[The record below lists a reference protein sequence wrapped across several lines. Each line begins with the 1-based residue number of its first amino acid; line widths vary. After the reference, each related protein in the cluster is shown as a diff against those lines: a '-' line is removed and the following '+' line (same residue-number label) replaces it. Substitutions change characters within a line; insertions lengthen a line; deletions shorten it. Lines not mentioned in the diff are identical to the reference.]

1 MKTQLYK
8 FINNNYNKELYQEII
23 INNHKQPIKPFVDR
37 YLNFLWLN
45 KGSKM
50 DTKDDLIL
58 LLNKKPRSF
67 LSRLQSMVRT
77 FEYSYILSGQDII
90 SKKQHPKDRIIDS
103 KIQYTLNGI
112 HANDNSSYNS
122 NIKSNNI
129 LRSDRHNNIQSID
142 SYSLVPLSKTSKIK
156 STLNKNILLQ
166 SKSGLITAKSENNI
180 LGLVSKGINSYIQ
193 LLKKSNLTIP
203 FNLLNPLLK
212 QSLPSI
218 KNKNIATL
226 RLDLKKLLESDMQ
239 NKNLERQSQSK
250 PSIFKVDNSIDL
262 GYPFSS
268 FMKNIFIPSLLKE
281 KSLHLPWH
289 NLRAGGSAINKNK
302 KDGSLYRGP
311 SPSDEWNNILL
322 NNKLESSYFDGKTW
336 QSKKIYP
343 STYNYF
349 NSLLTRYYEYYPKNI
364 TLTKYFQLI
373 TPYKYIKPFHQNIH
387 YFFNKYNKL
396 NQQQKDQIFKL
407 LEYAFRT
414 MSCLI
419 SKPVFMETQ
428 DNIIIHLFYFF
439 IPGKVD
445 KYKQYKR
452 MFSSPLGSL
461 SKKKGIKQRKSVP
474 IVTSLNGIEIKKVAP
489 AKPIKITKEEKEKL
503 RLADKK
509 KPFKQLNQFIISKN
523 INKLNKLCIILS
535 KIFKKPVKLDLIP
548 LSLPFFDDNIL
559 VKAIGI
565 LSKKIPVRTFFN
577 FIYRNTKLY
586 SKITAHQK
594 YRYSI
599 TRSFIAGIKIKI
611 GGRLMTQRVIPKISS
626 RVIQRGPTA
635 VGKVN
640 FVDWSR
646 INLKNR
652 RGSHSITVKM
662 SHVI

>member
-1 MKTQLYK
+1 MKNQLYK
-8 FINNNYNKELYQEII
+8 YINNNYNKELYQEII

-67 LSRLQSMVRT
+67 LSRLQSMVKT

-103 KIQYTLNGI
+103 KIQYTFNGI
-112 HANDNSSYNS
+112 HANDNFSKNS

-193 LLKKSNLTIP
+193 LLKNSNLTIP

-212 QSLPSI
+212 QSLPPI
-218 KNKNIATL
+218 KNKNIAT
-226 RLDLKKLLESDMQ
+226 LDLKKLLESDMQ
-239 NKNLERQSQSK
+239 NKKLEQQSQSK
-250 PSIFKVDNSIDL
+250 PSIFKVLANNSIDL

-281 KSLHLPWH
+281 KYQ
-289 NLRAGGSAINKNK
+289 K
-302 KDGSLYRGP
+302 
-311 SPSDEWNNILL
+311 WNNILL
-322 NNKLESSYFDGKTW
+322 INKLESSHFDGKTW
-336 QSKKIYP
+336 NSKKFYP

-349 NSLLTRYYEYYPKNI
+349 NSLLTRYYENYPKNI

-373 TPYKYIKPFHQNIH
+373 TPYKYIKPFHQNIQ

-439 IPGKVD
+439 IPGKVE

-452 MFSSPLGSL
+452 KL
-461 SKKKGIKQRKSVP
+461 RKSVP
-474 IVTSLNGIEIKKVAP
+474 IVTSLDGIEIKNSAVAP
-489 AKPIKITKEEKEKL
+489 AKPIKITQEEKEKL
-503 RLADKK
+503 RLAEKK
-509 KPFKQLNQFIISKN
+509 KPFKQLNQFIIPKN

-626 RVIQRGPTA
+626 RLIQRGPTA